1 VTALSLTPYEVLEKG
16 SLHALLTRT
25 NPEVVVTVAYV
36 TASFSTTRAPLR
48 LEEQPPTG
56 MGV

>member
-1 VTALSLTPYEVLEKG
+1 MTALSLTPYEVLEKG

-25 NPEVVVTVAYV
+25 NPEVVTVAYV